1 MRRSRSSPWRLCLS
15 YVMLAAQAKAIAKKV
30 VAK

>member
-1 MRRSRSSPWRLCLS
+1 MRRSRSSPWRRCLP
-15 YVMLAAQAKAIAKKV
+15 YVMLAAHAKLGAKKV